1 MEKLFQKSY
10 QKLHRVPI
18 EFKRYLAEKINWNSR
33 LIGIKGARGAGKTTL
48 LLQYAKEHLP
58 QDNQTLYASL
68 DDLYF
73 TENTLVDFAEQF
85 AIQGG
90 KYLLLDEVHRYQNWS
105 QELKNIYDD
114 QPDLQI
120 IFTGSSLIHLNQARG
135 DLSRRAVM
143 YELAGLSFREYL
155 NFTQETALDSINFEQ
170 LLENHTK
177 TALEITKIIRP
188 LAHFS
193 DFLKFGYYPYFKE
206 EPQLYHQKLSE
217 TISLAMSIDLPSSHD
232 ISFSSVEKIRLL
244 LHIISESVPF
254 KPNIS
259 KLSERIGIS
268 RNSLILF
275 IRYLEDIRVV
285 KCLYTDTKGIG
296 ALQKPEKIYMHH
308 PNLQFALATEK
319 PNIGNV
325 RESFF
330 INQLGVLG
338 PIKYT
343 SEGDFAFKNYVFEI
357 GGRGKTNKQ
366 IQHLDNSY
374 VVADEIEI
382 GHMHKI
388 PLWLFGFLY

>member
-10 QKLHRVPI
+10 QKLYRVPTQ
-18 EFKRYLAEKINWNSR
+18 FKRYLAGKIDWNSR

-58 QDNQTLYASL
+58 QDNQTLYVSL

-85 AIQGG
+85 ANQGG

-114 QPDLQI
+114 QPDLKI
-120 IFTGSSLIHLNQARG
+120 IFTGSSLIHLNQAKG

-143 YELAGLSFREYL
+143 HELAGLSFREYL
-155 NFTQETALDSINFEQ
+155 NFMQGTAFNPINFEQ
-170 LLENHTK
+170 LLEYHTSE
-177 TALEITKIIRP
+177 ALQIVEKIRP

-193 DFLKFGYYPYFKE
+193 DFLEYGYYPYFKE
-206 EPQLYHQKLSE
+206 APKLYHQKLSE
-217 TISLAMSIDLPSSHD
+217 TISLALSIDLPSSHD
-232 ISFSSVEKIRLL
+232 ISFGSVEKIRLL

-268 RNSLILF
+268 RNSLVQF
-275 IRYLEDIRVV
+275 IRYLEDIRVI
-285 KCLYTDTKGIG
+285 KCLYADTKGIG

-308 PNLQFALATEK
+308 PNLQYALASEK

-338 PIKYT
+338 LIKYP
-343 SEGDFAFKNYVFEI
+343 SEGDFAFRDYVFEI

-366 IQHLDNSY
+366 VKHLENSF

-382 GHMHKI
+382 GHLQKI

>member
-10 QKLHRVPI
+10 QKLYRVPTQ
-18 EFKRYLAEKINWNSR
+18 FKRYLADKIDWNSR

-48 LLQYAKEHLP
+48 LLQYAKEFLP
-58 QDNQTLYASL
+58 QDNQTLYVSL

-85 AIQGG
+85 VIQGG
-90 KYLLLDEVHRYQNWS
+90 KYLLLDEVHRYQKWS

-114 QPDLQI
+114 QPDLKI
-120 IFTGSSLIHLNQARG
+120 VFTGSSLIHLNQAKG

-155 NFTQETALDSINFEQ
+155 NFTQETDFEPVSLDQ
-170 LLENHTK
+170 LLENHTNQ
-177 TALEITKIIRP
+177 ALQIVEKIRP

-193 DFLKFGYYPYFKE
+193 DFLEYGYYPYFKE
-206 EPQLYHQKLSE
+206 APRLYHQKLSE
-217 TISLAMSIDLPSSHD
+217 TMSLALSIDLPSTHD
-232 ISFSSVEKIRLL
+232 ISFGSVEKIRLL
-244 LHIISESVPF
+244 LQIISEYVPF

-268 RNSLILF
+268 RNSLIRF
-275 IRYLEDIRVV
+275 IRYLEDIRLI
-285 KCLYTDTKGIG
+285 KCLYADTKGIG

-308 PNLQFALATEK
+308 PNLQYALSTEN
-319 PNIGNV
+319 PNTGNV
-325 RESFF
+325 REGFF

-338 PIKYT
+338 PMKYT
-343 SEGDFAFKNYVFEI
+343 NEGDFAFKDLVFEI

-366 IQHLDNSY
+366 VKHLDRSY
-374 VVADEIEI
+374 VAADGLEV
-382 GHMHKI
+382 GHLHKI